1 VTSRWPPSVLNAT
14 RAWRGDERAST
25 PAAGRPHTVIRML
38 ECAVPAAYQLDHVY
52 RLNKSLY
59 VMARTFPVV
68 RTRERWKTR
77 VKKTVQTYMRLLRTP
92 PQVCT
97 FY

>member
-1 VTSRWPPSVLNAT
+1 
-14 RAWRGDERAST
+14 
-25 PAAGRPHTVIRML
+25 ML

-77 VKKTVQTYMRLLRTP
+77 VKKNRPNIHAFIKNTPTSMYILLEIVYNFLNLRHP
-92 PQVCT
+92 LVISS
-97 FY
+97 